1 MTIYNRDGKSI
12 NMQVPEK
19 PINYILVLVLDG
31 DEAAVVFFGDLSSV
45 YLDEKPDRK
54 VSQFNTSYIVNKDVL
69 DAWMSYKPES
79 AKTRRLSVNDLWK
92 VLRKEDFNLIKQGFP
107 LLWRRERNCVIL
119 AHFTP
124 LWYNQ
129 Y

>member
-1 MTIYNRDGKSI
+1 MTIYNRDGKSV

-54 VSQFNTSYIVNKDVL
+54 VGQFNTSYIVNKDVL
-69 DAWMSYKPES
+69 DAWMSYKPVSTENAAFERKRFVES
-79 AKTRRLSVNDLWK
+79 IT
-92 VLRKEDFNLIKQGFP
+92 QGGFYGK
-107 LLWRRERNCVIL
+107 
-119 AHFTP
+119 AD
-124 LWYNQ
+124 
-129 Y
+129 